1 MHAQRPHHR
10 SRPRAARLAAPLL
23 ALSLL
28 AGCHSLAGIR
38 VDQRV
43 HAGDR
48 SADLA
53 LWCRAEDSI
62 LSDGDVPVYE
72 AFVALLLYPV
82 DVIASTCMAVSA
94 PFDDR
99 LEVRGGP
106 FGALAGICLPWV
118 TLVPYVY
125 PPFHLMV
132 PPKELELTPAE
143 FDLLL
148 QRVQAGEGAA
158 AYRELGKGA
167 GLGDL
172 VYTVVCTR

>member
-1 MHAQRPHHR
+1 MHAQSQHHPSLAR
-10 SRPRAARLAAPLL
+10 TARLAVPLL

-28 AGCHSLAGIR
+28 TDCHSLAGIR

-48 SADLA
+48 SAELA
-53 LWCRAEDSI
+53 LWCRRSDSI
-62 LSDGDVPVYE
+62 LSDGEMPVYE

-82 DVIASTCMAVSA
+82 DVIASTCVAVSA

-106 FGALAGICLPWV
+106 VGALAGICLPWV

-148 QRVQAGEGAA
+148 QRVQAGDGAA
-158 AYRELGKGA
+158 TYRELGRA
-167 GLGDL
+167 TGLGEL
-172 VYTVVCTR
+172 VYAVDWTR

>member
-1 MHAQRPHHR
+1 MRAKSQHHP
-10 SRPRAARLAAPLL
+10 SLARAARNAVPLL

-48 SADLA
+48 SAELA
-53 LWCRAEDSI
+53 LWCRAPDSI
-62 LSDGDVPVYE
+62 LSGETPLYE

-82 DVIASTCMAVSA
+82 DVIASTCVAVSA

-106 FGALAGICLPWV
+106 VGALAGICLPWV
-118 TLVPYVY
+118 TLVPYVH
-125 PPFHLMV
+125 PPFHLMGQ
-132 PPKELELTPAE
+132 PKELELTPAE

-148 QRVQAGEGAA
+148 QRVQAGDGAA
-158 AYRELGKGA
+158 AYRELGKAA
-167 GLGDL
+167 GLGEL
-172 VYTVVCTR
+172 VYAVDCTR

>member
-1 MHAQRPHHR
+1 MHAESPHRR
-10 SRPRAARLAAPLL
+10 SLPRAARLAVPLL

-48 SADLA
+48 SAELA
-53 LWCRAEDSI
+53 LWCRASDSI
-62 LSDGDVPVYE
+62 LSDGEMPVYE
-72 AFVALLLYPV
+72 AFVALLLYPI
-82 DVIASTCMAVSA
+82 DVIASTCTAVSA

-99 LEVRGGP
+99 LEIRGGP
-106 FGALAGICLPWV
+106 VGALAGICLPWV

-125 PPFHLMV
+125 PPFHLMM

-158 AYRELGKGA
+158 AYRELGKEA
-167 GLGDL
+167 RLGEL
-172 VYTVVCTR
+172 VYAVECPQ